1 MVNMN
6 NRGGYKMR
14 TILVTV
20 FMSALILGYALG
32 MHHEAKIQ
40 EGYQAQ
46 AEKYLAALEE
56 EFYSALDKPHTF
68 HIFNGQFEIYPVKSP
83 ERRFHYRR
91 VKDDY

>member
-1 MVNMN
+1 MN
-6 NRGGYKMR
+6 KHFDNHMI
-14 TILVTV
+14 ILV
-20 FMSALILGYALG
+20 ILLFAILFGYALR
-32 MHHEAKIQ
+32 MRHETKIQ
-40 EGYQAQ
+40 ESYQSQ